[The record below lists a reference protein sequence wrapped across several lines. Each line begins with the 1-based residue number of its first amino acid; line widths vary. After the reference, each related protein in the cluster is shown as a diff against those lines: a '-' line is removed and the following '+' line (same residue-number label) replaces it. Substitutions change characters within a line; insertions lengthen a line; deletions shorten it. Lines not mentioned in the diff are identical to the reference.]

1 MPAFGDAAALVLPAA
16 PGDTAGAGA
25 DPEPLTAQTDTKRE
39 QTPGKAL
46 SSWPSGA
53 SEPRNDKPALWA
65 PSMARFLPFLL
76 LPIVMAPARC
86 RSVSFPKVERSLDQL
101 GDASQ
106 ILTRRFWSR
115 PPTRNYPRR
124 TPPLGR
130 KFFAIR
136 LALALP
142 RLLPTIEGNPN
153 LGTARSPQTPPLSP
167 LSAEHLKPEVRT
179 SSAVLW
185 MHRRWGWSW
194 LLGCWCGSSKVV
206 RVLLTAYFTV
216 RNLIDRTCP
225 MGDPVGMAEPAT
237 VPSELCLFTS
247 LMPGDGTMP
256 RAQWLGNP
264 VEIACF
270 QPIHHSSCSSRC

>member
-1 MPAFGDAAALVLPAA
+1 MPLSELPKSGKELG
-16 PGDTAGAGA
+16 PAG
-25 DPEPLTAQTDTKRE
+25 
-39 QTPGKAL
+39 
-46 SSWPSGA
+46 
-53 SEPRNDKPALWA
+53 
-65 PSMARFLPFLL
+65 
-76 LPIVMAPARC
+76 
-86 RSVSFPKVERSLDQL
+86 
-101 GDASQ
+101 
-106 ILTRRFWSR
+106 RRFSNSHPAVLESSANPKLPTSHVAR
-115 PPTRNYPRR
+115 PPWAENFSPSVWRWRSRAYCLQLKAIPISA
-124 TPPLGR
+124 PLE
-130 KFFAIR
+130 A
-136 LALALP
+136 
-142 RLLPTIEGNPN
+142 
-153 LGTARSPQTPPLSP
+153 QTPPLSP

-179 SSAVLW
+179 SSVVLW
-185 MHRRWGWSW
+185 MHRRWVSSW